1 MMAGTMKKMVVQD
14 EDNTVTVVMGNSKKK
29 DELITWVLAT
39 MYNPLLQRPNVLAN

>member
-29 DELITWVLAT
+29 DELIT
-39 MYNPLLQRPNVLAN
+39 